1 MAVQFFYDQQIRR
14 FLLQFS
20 RMVSNF
26 QVQFNKTDAATGQL
40 ALQTVPVFYGDASRQ
55 AAAIIN
61 NNSEN
66 SLQTVPAMAFYISAM
81 QYDRQRMQDP
91 TFVGKVNIR
100 ERRYDPTTGMQT
112 HEQGD
117 TYTVERLMPVPYLL
131 TLKLDIW
138 TSNTEQKMQLIEQ
151 ICTLFNPSL
160 EIQSTD
166 NYVDWTSLSAV
177 LLTDMT
183 WTSRSVPV
191 GTEDP
196 IDIATLT
203 FELPIWI
210 SPPAKITQMGV
221 IQRIVASVYDTDGN
235 LDRDIF
241 DPDRLLIRRSL
252 TVMNYGV
259 VLAGNKLSLLKYQEA
274 IKSNDI
280 ASPDV
285 EIYEQG
291 KDVWRS
297 LLNEYGALQ
306 NGASQVRLELEN
318 GAEIVGTVAYD
329 PTDDTKL
336 LFSAIADTTPVN
348 TMSPIDAVI
357 DPYKNT
363 VIDLLYDTNGNY
375 IALSGTRYLILD
387 DINSIDNTDFS
398 KAWDPHGF
406 PLVAKANDIVQY
418 DGTRW
423 KVVFE
428 SNQTHDVKYLT
439 NTATGVQLKWTGS
452 EWVKSFEGLYRE
464 GQWRIVL

>member
-26 QVQFNKTDAATGQL
+26 QVQFSKTDAATGQL

-100 ERRYDPTTGMQT
+100 ERRYDPMTGMQT

-177 LLTDMT
+177 L
-183 WTSRSVPV
+183 
-191 GTEDP
+191 
-196 IDIATLT
+196 
-203 FELPIWI
+203 
-210 SPPAKITQMGV
+210 
-221 IQRIVASVYDTDGN
+221 
-235 LDRDIF
+235 
-241 DPDRLLIRRSL
+241 
-252 TVMNYGV
+252 
-259 VLAGNKLSLLKYQEA
+259 
-274 IKSNDI
+274 
-280 ASPDV
+280 
-285 EIYEQG
+285 
-291 KDVWRS
+291 
-297 LLNEYGALQ
+297 
-306 NGASQVRLELEN
+306 
-318 GAEIVGTVAYD
+318 
-329 PTDDTKL
+329 
-336 LFSAIADTTPVN
+336 
-348 TMSPIDAVI
+348 
-357 DPYKNT
+357 
-363 VIDLLYDTNGNY
+363 
-375 IALSGTRYLILD
+375 
-387 DINSIDNTDFS
+387 
-398 KAWDPHGF
+398 
-406 PLVAKANDIVQY
+406 
-418 DGTRW
+418 
-423 KVVFE
+423 
-428 SNQTHDVKYLT
+428 
-439 NTATGVQLKWTGS
+439 
-452 EWVKSFEGLYRE
+452 
-464 GQWRIVL
+464 